1 MFQDFEESG
10 DPAQTGERISR
21 LRGEMKR
28 RRLAGFLVPRG
39 DEHMNEYVPPSAER
53 LRWLTG
59 FSGSAGAAVIL
70 ERKAA
75 IFIDGRYTL
84 QVRDQ
89 VDIKIFDALQVPEH
103 SPSGW
108 LKKQLKKG
116 DRIGYDPRLHSVNAV
131 AKLKKA
137 VEAAG
142 ASLAPQKTNP
152 VDAIWRDRPGAPAA
166 RVVPHPLKFAGESA
180 ANKIAR
186 LQTALRNAQTGA
198 AILTQPDSIAWAFN
212 IRGGDV
218 AHTPLPLS
226 FAIVHARAKPELF
239 IDPAKLHGRVRTSL
253 GAIARLRKPDI
264 LENRLVA
271 LGKAKSTVR
280 LNPDTANSWFAE
292 TLKRAGAVINHGPD
306 PCVLPKAQKNAAE
319 IKGARLAH
327 ARDGVA
333 MCRFLAWLD
342 AEAASGNVD
351 EIAAAEKLERF
362 RADTGKLK
370 DISFDTI
377 SGAGANGAIVH
388 YRVTRATNAVL
399 KPGSLYLVDSGA
411 QYADGTTDITRT
423 VAIGTATK
431 DMRRHF
437 TLVLKGHIAIAT
449 TRFPKGTRGV
459 DLDAFARRALWAAG
473 LDYDHGTGHGVGS
486 YLSVHEGP
494 ANISKRGTVPLKPGM
509 ILSNEPGF
517 YRTGKYG
524 IRIEN
529 LVLVT
534 EAQKPRGGE
543 LDVMGFETLTLA
555 PIDRRLVDVS
565 LLDEGERAWL
575 DAYHARVL
583 KEIGPDLDTRTR
595 QWLKQATAALEK
607 S

>member
-1 MFQDFEESG
+1 MFQEFEESG
-10 DPAQTGERISR
+10 DSAHSSKRIAR
-21 LRGEMKR
+21 LRREMKR

-39 DEHMNEYVPPSAER
+39 DEHLNEYVPASAER

-70 ERKAA
+70 QSKAA
-75 IFIDGRYTL
+75 IFVDGRYTL

-89 VDIKIFDALQVPEH
+89 VDTKILDVLQVPEH
-103 SPSGW
+103 TPADW
-108 LKKQLKKG
+108 LKNQLKKG
-116 DRIGYDPRLHSVNAV
+116 DRIGYDPRLHSVNGV
-131 AKLKKA
+131 ARLEKA
-137 VEAAG
+137 VKAAG
-142 ASLAPQKTNP
+142 ASLAPQKANL
-152 VDAIWRDRPGAPAA
+152 VDLFWDDRPPAPTA
-166 RVVPHPLKFAGESA
+166 RVVAHPLRFAGESA

-186 LQTALRNAQTGA
+186 LQIALKNAQVTA
-198 AILTQPDSIAWAFN
+198 AILTQPDSIAWLFN

-226 FAIVHARAKPELF
+226 FAILHTRAKPELF
-239 IDPAKLHGRVRTSL
+239 IDPAKLLTGVKKTLGVIGRL
-253 GAIARLRKPDI
+253 HKPENLEKRLM
-264 LENRLVA
+264 A
-271 LGKAKSTVR
+271 LGGPKSNVR
-280 LNPDTANSWFAE
+280 LDPDTANSWFE
-292 TLKRAGAVINHGPD
+292 DTLKRAGTSISHGPD

-342 AEAASGNVD
+342 AEAPTGQID

-370 DISFDTI
+370 EISFDTI

-388 YRVTRATNAVL
+388 YRVTRATNAKL

-423 VAIGTATK
+423 VSIGASTR

-449 TRFPKGTRGV
+449 TLFPKGTRGV
-459 DLDAFARRALWAAG
+459 DIDAFARRALWAAG
-473 LDYDHGTGHGVGS
+473 LDYNHGTGHGVGS

-494 ANISKRGTVPLKPGM
+494 ANISKRGSALLEPGM

-517 YRTGKYG
+517 YRTEKYG

-534 EAQKPRGGE
+534 EAKKPKDGA

-555 PIDRRLVDVS
+555 PIDLRLVETS
-565 LLDEGERAWL
+565 LLDAGERAWL
-575 DAYHARVL
+575 DSYHARVL
-583 KEIGPDLDTRTR
+583 KEIGPNLDIKTR
-595 QWLKQATAALEK
+595 QWLKKATAPLGKA
-607 S
+607 